1 MPAVPAAGAAAC
13 RRCRRPKLPRA
24 GGAGGRSCRVPA
36 VPAAE
41 AAACRRCRR
50 PELPRMGGE
59 RPPHE
64 QGAGVLRFRSV
75 WGEGGSRR
83 RQAHEQGLAAC
94 EPVVPTAGAAAC
106 RRCRRPELPR
116 MGGERPPHEQG
127 AGVLCFR
134 SVWGEGGSRRRQAH
148 EQGLAAY
155 GVFGVCEVSGGMG
168 ARFPFAGRFC
178 ARERSRRRG
187 YGSAR
192 RGRRFGSDVWGLEA
206 GSGLFWGFG
215 DLGIW
220 GFGDLGIWG
229 FGDLGIWG
237 FGDLGIWG
245 FGDLG
250 IWGFGDL
257 GIWGFGDLG
266 IWGFGDL
273 GIWGFGDLGIW
284 GFGDLGIWGCA
295 ACPAGQAAHP
305 RARKVSARPE
315 ARVFAGRLGLWRRN
329 RRENWSLPCPAGK
342 GRFGCAGAPQRA
354 KKLVAPGRHTA
365 SQTLPKWECCQ
376 SDAAT
381 FLYARKTRREIFPA
395 RSGC

>member
-1 MPAVPAAGAAAC
+1 
-13 RRCRRPKLPRA
+13 
-24 GGAGGRSCRVPA
+24 
-36 VPAAE
+36 
-41 AAACRRCRR
+41 
-50 PELPRMGGE
+50 MGGE

-266 IWGFGDL
+266 IWGFGDAPL
-273 GIWGFGDLGIW
+273 ALRGKQRIPGRGRYRQGRKPVFSRGAWAYGGETGGKIGRCLA
-284 GFGDLGIWGCA
+284 L
-295 ACPAGQAAHP
+295 
-305 RARKVSARPE
+305 RARGALGVRERRNGRKSSLLLDGILPPKHFPSGNVAKATPRRSFMRAKR
-315 ARVFAGRLGLWRRN
+315 AGRYSRRVQDVDKVN
-329 RRENWSLPCPAGK
+329 RLAER
-342 GRFGCAGAPQRA
+342 
-354 KKLVAPGRHTA
+354 
-365 SQTLPKWECCQ
+365 
-376 SDAAT
+376 
-381 FLYARKTRREIFPA
+381 
-395 RSGC
+395 